1 MRKRKFSLGHI
12 RRFLF
17 AALFVFCASAA
28 ADPAHAQ
35 LVQQYFP
42 ADIPGYSGN
51 FGASVVNRMMMLNQ
65 TNGIEVGDFIIRP
78 VASENTGYNSNVL
91 GVSGSGSAE
100 ADTSASIRVNS
111 NWARDAIGASL
122 SVDNHRYFDLPEA
135 SFTNWTAG
143 VGGSVNLGN
152 DIATVAYSHLNLN
165 LSATDLG
172 VFGVVT
178 PAPYSVD
185 DVRLSYEKLFSR
197 FSITPLLEYENF
209 DFGQSSGA
217 NVVNFDSLS
226 HQTVIGGV
234 TGRYNVSPGNAAVAI
249 LRTSDA
255 QFSSQSSGSNNSYID
270 YAGFLGVDFRS
281 DAVLQYRALFGAES
295 RNFTQSSA
303 ATITAPVFELDAIW
317 LPSDLDTITATIAR
331 RLDDP
336 ASPFARNQTI
346 FDGRLELDHE
356 LRQNVFLTAYAEI
369 GKSDSQSNVAGVGSE
384 NETQE
389 HFGARARWYLTQHV
403 SASLSYGFSHSTA
416 NGNSAV
422 TTTSNTTDTSS
433 GSFTSNVIMVG
444 FNLFE

>member
-1 MRKRKFSLGHI
+1 M
-12 RRFLF
+12 
-17 AALFVFCASAA
+17 
-28 ADPAHAQ
+28 
-35 LVQQYFP
+35 
-42 ADIPGYSGN
+42 
-51 FGASVVNRMMMLNQ
+51 
-65 TNGIEVGDFIIRP
+65 
-78 VASENTGYNSNVL
+78 
-91 GVSGSGSAE
+91 
-100 ADTSASIRVNS
+100 
-111 NWARDAIGASL
+111 
-122 SVDNHRYFDLPEA
+122 
-135 SFTNWTAG
+135 
-143 VGGSVNLGN
+143 
-152 DIATVAYSHLNLN
+152 
-165 LSATDLG
+165 
-172 VFGVVT
+172 
-178 PAPYSVD
+178 
-185 DVRLSYEKLFSR
+185 
-197 FSITPLLEYENF
+197 EYENF

>member
-1 MRKRKFSLGHI
+1 MRMPVSFGQLC
-12 RRFLF
+12 RRLF
-17 AALFVFCASAA
+17 GAVLAFCASAA
-28 ADPAHAQ
+28 VAPAYAQ

-42 ADIPGYSGN
+42 ADIPGYAGN

-65 TNGIEVGDFIIRP
+65 TNGINVGDFTVRP

-100 ADTSASIRVNS
+100 ADTSASVRVNS

-152 DIATVAYSHLNLN
+152 DVATIAYSHLNLN

-172 VFGVVT
+172 VFGVIT

-217 NVVNFDSLS
+217 NPVNFDSLS

-234 TGRYNVSPGNAAVAI
+234 TGRYNVSPGNAAVVI

-255 QFSSQSSGSNNSYID
+255 QFSSQSTGSNNSYLD

-295 RNFTQSSA
+295 RNFTQSNA

-369 GKSDSQSNVAGVGSE
+369 GKSDSQSNVAGLESE

-403 SASLSYGFSHSTA
+403 SASLSYGFSHSSA
-416 NGNSAV
+416 NGNSTV
-422 TTTSNTTDTSS
+422 TTTPTTTDTSS

-444 FNLFE
+444 FSVFE